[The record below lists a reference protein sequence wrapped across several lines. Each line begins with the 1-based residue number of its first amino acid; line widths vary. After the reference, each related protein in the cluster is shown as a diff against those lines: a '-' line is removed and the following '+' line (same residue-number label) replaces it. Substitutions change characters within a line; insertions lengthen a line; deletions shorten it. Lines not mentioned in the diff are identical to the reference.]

1 MLFRSNSFWVW
12 LLFSYFRYGP
22 AAPILP
28 MLFVTPAVTF
38 VLNRQWV
45 FR

>member
-1 MLFRSNSFWVW
+1 MDLGR
-12 LLFSYFRYGP
+12 

-28 MLFVTPAVTF
+28 MLFVTPIVTF
-38 VLNRQWV
+38 TLNRQWV